1 MTAADQASLLREGLD
16 ALGIRWEGPSAGKSS
31 APEGLERTR
40 IPLGGLDLSCVYG
53 PGTWGYPDRL
63 ECRIQTPE
71 GPHDWTATA
80 EEALGWLGSPA
91 DATGGRRVTRS

>member
-1 MTAADQASLLREGLD
+1 MTAAGQASLLRAGLD
-16 ALGIRWEGPSAGKSS
+16 ARGIRWVGESS

-40 IPLGGLDLSCVYG
+40 VPLGGLDLSCVYG

-80 EEALGWLGSPA
+80 EEALEWLNSPTMPRESA
-91 DATGGRRVTRS
+91 V